1 VEIGDFYAGRVR
13 TGVKPFPC
21 LSLLAVESFQ
31 RNQLDFIS
39 RMLEELRA
47 AAAPGR
53 LLGQA
58 DVGGQSK
65 RLEHPL
71 LL

>member
-1 VEIGDFYAGRVR
+1 
-13 TGVKPFPC
+13 
-21 LSLLAVESFQ
+21 
-31 RNQLDFIS
+31 
-39 RMLEELRA
+39 MLEELRA

-58 DVGGQSK
+58 DEGGQTE